1 MKRLWPARF
10 PQVSHRLYVLLRSG
24 LSLCLVVLLMLH
36 AGGHLPIRLLD
47 QLELLAYDARLR
59 LTLPGGVDRRIVIV
73 AIDEASL
80 LQEGQWPWPRQR
92 VAQLVDTLFA
102 HYQVRLLGFD
112 VLFAEPAA
120 DPTLAAVDAL
130 AQGALRNNAGFR
142 QQWAGLR
149 PRLLG
154 DSQLAESFRGRE
166 VVTGYYF
173 SLDGQMGSD
182 LRVGQLP
189 PPVAPVSLLGAASNP
204 FASASGY
211 HANLPLLQQSAASG
225 GFFSSNLVD
234 DDGLFRRLPLLL
246 GHGDQLYEQF
256 GLALVRRLLGSPPVE
271 LVTASGYHS
280 AGGAAGERV
289 EALRIGPFEIGLD
302 AQGAAL
308 LPFRGP
314 QGSFPYVSASQV
326 LQRQIDPQIL
336 QGAVVLVGATAAG
349 LLDLR
354 TTPVQRSYPG
364 VEINATLMAGI
375 LDQSIKYRPAYTN
388 GLELTLLALIGLFGS
403 SLGWLA
409 PLRALLATLT
419 LAAVVIGFNLY
430 AWQIHNQVIALAP
443 SLTLLLLLYLLHSSL
458 GYFVQSRR
466 ERRLAQVFGQYVPP
480 ELVAEM
486 SRRPDSFALGGESRQ
501 MTVLFSDLQDF
512 TTVSEALQPHQLT
525 QLMQFV
531 LTPLTRAIHEQRGTV
546 DKYIGDA
553 IMAFWGAPLA
563 DPEHARHS
571 VLAALAMQQR
581 LADLAPQLL
590 AQGWP
595 VLRIRIG
602 INSGVMN
609 VGNMGSQFR
618 VAYTVLG
625 DAVNLASRLEG
636 AAKQYGVTLVISES
650 TRKAVPDIACRE
662 LDRVRVKGRTQPVT
676 LFEPLAPL
684 ASLSAGQQQELA
696 DYTQALA
703 FYRERN
709 FASAQASFERLATSQ
724 PGQALF
730 TLYLKRIAALRAS
743 PPDESWDGVF
753 NLTDK

>member
-10 PQVSHRLYVLLRSG
+10 PQVSHSLYVLLRSG
-24 LSLCLVVLLMLH
+24 LSLCLVALLMLH
-36 AGGHLPIRLLD
+36 ADGHLPIRLLD

-59 LTLPGGVDRRIVIV
+59 LTLPGGVDPRIVIV

-112 VLFAEPAA
+112 VLFAEPAT

-154 DSQLAESFRGRE
+154 DRQLAESFRGRP

-173 SLDGQMGSD
+173 SLDGEQGSE

-211 HANLPLLQQSAASG
+211 QANLPLLQQSAASG

-271 LVTASGYHS
+271 LVTASGYQS

-308 LPFRGP
+308 LPFRGQ

-326 LQRQIDPQIL
+326 LQHQIDPQIL

-354 TTPVQRSYPG
+354 TTPVQSSYPG

-375 LDQSIKYRPAYTN
+375 LDQSIKYRPAYTG
-388 GLELTLLALIGLFGS
+388 GLELALLALIGLFGS
-403 SLGWLA
+403 GLGWLA

-430 AWQIHNQVIALAP
+430 AWQAHNQVIALAP

-563 DPEHARHS
+563 DPEHARHA
-571 VLAALAMQQR
+571 VLAALAMKQR

-602 INSGVMN
+602 INSGLMN
-609 VGNMGSQFR
+609 VGNMGSEFR

-636 AAKQYGVTLVISES
+636 AAKQYGVTLVISET
-650 TRKAVPDIACRE
+650 TRRAVPDIACRE
-662 LDRVRVKGRTQPVT
+662 LDRVRVKGRAQPVT
-676 LFEPLAPL
+676 LFEPLA
-684 ASLSAGQQQELA
+684 SLGAGQQQELA
-696 DYTQALA
+696 DYAQALA

-709 FASAQASFERLATSQ
+709 FASAQASFERLAASQ